1 MKFVDAHIHLSDLE
15 YSDKISQLIEDAKR
29 SSVVAL
35 ISNSMDLETS
45 YKSLQLAKE
54 NPNLIYAAIG
64 IHPWNSQNLK
74 PNEIEETGNL
84 ISKETSAKRIV
95 AIGEIGLDPQ
105 YAKNEE
111 QQELQHRVFQ
121 EMLSAAEKTSLPI
134 IIHSRGS
141 SEEIMNL
148 LPSYHIN
155 KVLFHWFVRPI
166 ELLHEMV
173 DRGYYISEGPASV
186 FSKGIKEVVKR
197 VPLSN
202 LLTETDGPVQFF
214 GPFKNKMT
222 TPSFIPLI
230 VNAIAQVKE
239 MQETEVADQI
249 LRNFTNFF
257 EITMGFC

>member
-1 MKFVDAHIHLSDLE
+1 MKFVDAHVHLSDPE

-29 SSVVAL
+29 SNVISL
-35 ISNSMDLETS
+35 ISNSMNLETS
-45 YKSLQLAKE
+45 YKSLQLAEE

-74 PNEIEETGNL
+74 PNEIEETAKL
-84 ISKETSAKRIV
+84 IIKKASARRIA

-111 QQELQHRVFQ
+111 QQKLQHKTFY
-121 EMLSAAEKTSLPI
+121 EMLSASEKTSLPI

-141 SEEIMNL
+141 SEEIMKL
-148 LPSYHIN
+148 LPSYHVN

-166 ELLHEMV
+166 ELLHAIV
-173 DRGYYISEGPASV
+173 DRGYYISEGPPSV
-186 FSKGIKEVVKR
+186 FSKGIKEVIKR
-197 VPLSN
+197 IPLSN

-230 VNAIAQVKE
+230 VDAIAQIKEVK
-239 MQETEVADQI
+239 ETEVADQI
-249 LRNFTNFF
+249 LQNFTNFF
-257 EITMGFC
+257 EITIV

>member
-1 MKFVDAHIHLSDLE
+1 MKSVDAHIHLSDPE
-15 YSDKISQLIEDAKR
+15 YRNKINQLIEDAKH
-29 SSVVAL
+29 SNVLAL
-35 ISNSMDLETS
+35 ISNSMNLETS
-45 YKSLQLAKE
+45 YKSLQLAEE
-54 NPNLIYAAIG
+54 NPNIVYAALG

-74 PNEIEETGNL
+74 PHEIEETANL
-84 ISKETSAKRIV
+84 IVKEASARRIV

-111 QQELQHRVFQ
+111 QQKMQHKAFY

-141 SEEIMNL
+141 SEEIMSL
-148 LPSYHIN
+148 LPSYHVK
-155 KVLFHWFVRPI
+155 KVLFHWFIRPI
-166 ELLHEMV
+166 KLLHMIV

-186 FSKGIKEVVKR
+186 FSKGVKEVIKR

-222 TPSFIPLI
+222 TPSFIPLV
-230 VNAIAQVKE
+230 VNAIAQIKGAE
-239 MQETEVADQI
+239 EAEVANQI
-249 LRNFTNFF
+249 LQNFTNFF
-257 EITMGFC
+257 EITIV